1 MQIELK
7 GNIGDTF
14 FMRNS
19 AAPEGITSCTI
30 RYVLI
35 NSYGIEYGYD
45 AELPERQQGAAT
57 HITGDHFDNL
67 LFASK
72 EDAFQKGLDLDT
84 LHEDRNYL

>member
-19 AAPEGITSCTI
+19 AVPEGITSCTI

-45 AELPERQQGAAT
+45 ADLPEKQQGAAT
-57 HITGDHFDNL
+57 HITEDHFDDL

-72 EDAFQKGLDLDT
+72 EDAFQKGMDIDII
-84 LHEDRNYL
+84 